1 MASSSRTSTS
11 SQRTSRLSGL
21 LSVAILLASAGMV
34 YGSVRLGIQLIF
46 DPNAATWLN
55 RFLPD
60 WTRIPTANPQL
71 VQTLGDIK
79 AVIRQSG
86 FIPGE
91 MLPLQRHSDKVTAP
105 PAMVLPVMAP
115 IAGCSDRQAC
125 LHIVELR
132 VYQPVDIHGKPLD
145 KVTPQKRAQFFWL
158 ISQVGVT
165 GPEESLVTA
174 PISDAY
180 ASGSI
185 SNQPLPLTDIE
196 IFQDQAPKLGIWL
209 NLKGKHTRGSRPLFY
224 GQVLHYNP
232 ETSYLG
238 SLLSWSG
245 TPSVPVWQEFTGGG
259 LPELIID
266 HTIDLEPQ
274 YKVYRIK
281 PRKFLLDPI
290 QLEPISLREPA
301 ISTRAYQSILTL
313 AQSGLWTPAQQWL
326 EAIKQQ
332 VPAQQWTADAQAQL
346 DYIRLHAEATTT
358 QAKQQWGSASQ
369 QIFVY
374 LIDGQWARALATMQA
389 NLSAREEILTLL
401 KTDSGRLWNR
411 VTAALKV
418 NPSRADVQFWG
429 ALILMSQQGKTKA
442 MAWVRK
448 QPGSD
453 ADYVKA
459 IRLMNQLDPPQPVAK
474 SPAITSPSS
483 PSPSST
489 TTSDLSPSAALPPS
503 NHPSRIIGTAI
514 RVSNIDLRSWSVPNG
529 NSQPSLGSGQHWYE
543 VIVNRFHDGKVWRR
557 SPIYDLPSHPNAL
570 WNLMALDNDPYLTLM
585 VLNSRGQ
592 QQTLTVTVQAV
603 RAHGGEV
610 RLLAVGEATSLDSSL
625 PILALSNQAIVRLQ
639 PSTISLAALSQ
650 QNAPQ
655 AARLMQSL
663 WSDLQQ
669 AGLLLPGAP
678 PTLTEVLSRTD
689 LGSWQLEMLDLTGNQ
704 KPELILKLDGEAIA
718 RTATQSHDSP
728 SHRGVFTGSRT
739 LIFADTGA
747 LLYSELT
754 TEANQMLVTIADLGD
769 SRPPRLLVYSRG
781 IYNLQQWSAHNWRF
795 E

>member
-21 LSVAILLASAGMV
+21 LSVAILLASAGVV

-60 WTRIPTANPQL
+60 WTRIPTANQQL

-91 MLPLQRHSDKVTAP
+91 MMPLQRSDDKATTP

-115 IAGCSDRQAC
+115 IAGCSDRHGC
-125 LHIVELR
+125 LQIVELR

-145 KVTPQKRAQFFWL
+145 KVNPKKRAQFFWL
-158 ISQVGVT
+158 ISQVTVT

-180 ASGSI
+180 ASGSG
-185 SNQPLPLTDIE
+185 SSQSLPLTDIE
-196 IFQDQAPKLGIWL
+196 IFQDQAPRLGIWL
-209 NLKGKHTRGSRPLFY
+209 NLKGKYTRGSQPLFY

-232 ETSYLG
+232 ETGYLG

-259 LPELIID
+259 LPELVIN

-313 AQSGLWTPAQQWL
+313 AQSGLWTPARLWL

-332 VPAQQWTADAQAQL
+332 IPAKQWTADAQAQL
-346 DYIRLHAEATTT
+346 DYIRLHAEVTSA
-358 QAKQQWGSASQ
+358 QAKQQWGSVSE

-374 LIDGQWARALATMQA
+374 LIDGQWAKAITAMQA
-389 NLSAREEILTLL
+389 NLNAREDILTLL

-429 ALILMSQQGKTKA
+429 ALILMSQQGKARA

-459 IRLMNQLDPPQPVAK
+459 IRLMNQLDPPQP
-474 SPAITSPSS
+474 
-483 PSPSST
+483 
-489 TTSDLSPSAALPPS
+489 
-503 NHPSRIIGTAI
+503 
-514 RVSNIDLRSWSVPNG
+514 
-529 NSQPSLGSGQHWYE
+529 
-543 VIVNRFHDGKVWRR
+543 
-557 SPIYDLPSHPNAL
+557 
-570 WNLMALDNDPYLTLM
+570 
-585 VLNSRGQ
+585 
-592 QQTLTVTVQAV
+592 
-603 RAHGGEV
+603 
-610 RLLAVGEATSLDSSL
+610 
-625 PILALSNQAIVRLQ
+625 
-639 PSTISLAALSQ
+639 
-650 QNAPQ
+650 
-655 AARLMQSL
+655 
-663 WSDLQQ
+663 
-669 AGLLLPGAP
+669 
-678 PTLTEVLSRTD
+678 
-689 LGSWQLEMLDLTGNQ
+689 
-704 KPELILKLDGEAIA
+704 
-718 RTATQSHDSP
+718 
-728 SHRGVFTGSRT
+728 
-739 LIFADTGA
+739 
-747 LLYSELT
+747 
-754 TEANQMLVTIADLGD
+754 
-769 SRPPRLLVYSRG
+769 
-781 IYNLQQWSAHNWRF
+781 
-795 E
+795 